1 MYIRNGEGQEY
12 PLYCFEVVHGMQ
24 NNDSGSQLE
33 SERNTYWMHGDATVL
48 SAKEKWKA
56 CEFSCQYFFISEPCL
71 EWIIEAVRGASLFSW
86 LLSDHI
92 YCLQTCRMAAPHLPT
107 ICGEF
112 LG

>member
-1 MYIRNGEGQEY
+1 MACKTMTQDHR
-12 PLYCFEVVHGMQ
+12 
-24 NNDSGSQLE
+24 QLE

-56 CEFSCQYFFISEPCL
+56 CELSCQFFFISEPCL